1 MVLGQLQY
9 TDSQK
14 LCVVPAF
21 ILLVIYLMQRCFRP
35 GKYLAIDCEMV
46 GLGINGS
53 ESSLARV
60 SIVNFHGAAVLDA
73 YVGQKERVVDYRTRW
88 SGIRPKDIA
97 NGR

>member
-14 LCVVPAF
+14 LCVVPAS
-21 ILLVIYLMQRCFRP
+21 ILLDTYLMQRCFRP